1 MVDLTMVILQF
12 NAYRDQLLFFT
23 SKTKYNKIK
32 RTVKYKNKQIEDERL
47 TNLAKVKPREFWK
60 VITNITKRNHL
71 CQTH

>member
-32 RTVKYKNKQIEDERL
+32 RTVKYKYKQIEDERL
-47 TNLAKVKPREFWK
+47 TNLAKVKPKEFWK
-60 VITNITKRNHL
+60 VIKNITKRNHL